1 LYEKYQKSGIATT
14 VNLATEYLKDKRN
27 AKERYGGTKN
37 YEKIVAEIEEAL
49 KAKVVQEVTTPKIMF
64 SGFPANMGEA
74 GVRMTFS
81 AFGEVV
87 DLSVEESDDGLTCM
101 GRVEFE
107 TIDSA
112 KAAIDKY
119 DGVDMGL
126 GNVLKLEAL

>member
-1 LYEKYQKSGIATT
+1 MHCDS
-14 VNLATEYLKDKRN
+14 
-27 AKERYGGTKN
+27 
-37 YEKIVAEIEEAL
+37 IEL
-49 KAKVVQEVTTPKIMF
+49 PSTP
-64 SGFPANMGEA
+64 SQ
-74 GVRMTFS
+74 
-81 AFGEVV
+81 
-87 DLSVEESDDGLTCM
+87 